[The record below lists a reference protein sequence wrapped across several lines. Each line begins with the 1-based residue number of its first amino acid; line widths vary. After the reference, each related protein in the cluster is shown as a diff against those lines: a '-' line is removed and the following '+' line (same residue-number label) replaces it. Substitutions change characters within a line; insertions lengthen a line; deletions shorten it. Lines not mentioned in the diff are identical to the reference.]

1 MTLPAAFVAD
11 RPRPRPATLS
21 WARDPLGTFTSARP
35 LRPAAPRAWYASAH
49 PRLKPR
55 IYRVL
60 KRAIDLAAVIAALPL
75 ALPVLALCIVAIRL
89 DSPGPALFVQPRTG
103 KEGRRFGMFKLRTMV
118 QNAAELKA
126 KYMHLNEHTYPDF
139 KITNDP
145 RMTRVGRIL
154 RKTSLD
160 ELPQLFNVLR
170 GDMTLVGPRPTSFG
184 AETYRLWHTARLEV
198 KPGLTGLWQVSGR
211 SDLDFDDRLRLDV
224 AYIRHRCLWLD
235 LQILVRTATAV
246 LSTRGAN

>member
-1 MTLPAAFVAD
+1 MLPV
-11 RPRPRPATLS
+11 
-21 WARDPLGTFTSARP
+21 
-35 LRPAAPRAWYASAH
+35 
-49 PRLKPR
+49 
-55 IYRVL
+55 
-60 KRAIDLAAVIAALPL
+60 
-75 ALPVLALCIVAIRL
+75 ALPVLALCILAIRL

-103 KEGRRFGMFKLRTMV
+103 KYGRRFGMFKLRTMV
-118 QNAAELKA
+118 KNAAELKA

-160 ELPQLFNVLR
+160 ELPQLLNVLK

-235 LQILVRTATAV
+235 VQILLRTATAV
-246 LSTRGAN
+246 ISTRGAN